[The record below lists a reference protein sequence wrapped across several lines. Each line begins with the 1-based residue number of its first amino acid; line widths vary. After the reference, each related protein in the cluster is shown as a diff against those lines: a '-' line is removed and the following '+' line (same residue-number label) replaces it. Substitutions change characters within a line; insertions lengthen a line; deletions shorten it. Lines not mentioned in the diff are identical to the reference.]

1 MPPSRVR
8 SLVDDWHSQGKY
20 TFTREDVISA
30 LGGQWRTTELDALRR
45 LVAARRIVR
54 PHRGFYVVVPL
65 EYRSAGTPPA
75 SMFIH
80 DLMAYLGRPYYVG
93 LLSAAEL
100 YGAAHHAVQQFQVVT
115 DREMRSMRAG
125 RLELRFIKY
134 ASAARVPIREHQT
147 ETGTMRVSTPEATA
161 FDLLRFREHAG
172 ELNHIATVLE
182 ELAPAIDRNAL
193 EAQAH
198 HEPTVF
204 VRRLGYL
211 LDQVGAHDIANSLV
225 NLAVTQG
232 AQPELLHP
240 TLPRKGAVRDPRWNL
255 YINAIIE
262 HDSQ

>member
-1 MPPSRVR
+1 MPPSRV
-8 SLVDDWHSQGKY
+8 SPLIDDWHSQGKY
-20 TFTREDVISA
+20 TFTRGDVISA
-30 LGGQWRTTELDALRR
+30 LGGHWRTTEQDALRR
-45 LVAARRIVR
+45 LAAAHRIVR
-54 PHRGFYVVVPL
+54 PHRGFYVIVPL

-80 DLMAYLGRPYYVG
+80 DLMAYLRQPYYVG

-115 DREMRSMRAG
+115 DRQTRSMRAG
-125 RLELRFIKY
+125 RLELRFIQY
-134 ASAARVPIREHQT
+134 ASTAQMPIREHQT

-182 ELAPAIDRNAL
+182 ELVPAIDRDAL
-193 EAQAH
+193 EDRAH
-198 HEPTVF
+198 HEPAAF

-211 LDQVGAHDIANSLV
+211 LDQVGARDIANSLV

-232 AQPELLHP
+232 VKPELLHP
-240 TLPRKGAVRDPRWNL
+240 TLPREGAVRDPRWNL
-255 YINAIIE
+255 YINATIE
-262 HDSQ
+262 RDS